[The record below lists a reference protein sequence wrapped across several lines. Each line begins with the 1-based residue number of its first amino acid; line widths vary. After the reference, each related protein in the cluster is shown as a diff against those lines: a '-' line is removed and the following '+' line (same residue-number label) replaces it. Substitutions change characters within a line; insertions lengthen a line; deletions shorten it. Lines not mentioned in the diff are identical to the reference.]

1 MVCAQLFSTPWTV
14 AHQALLS
21 VGFSR
26 QEHWSGLPFPTPGD
40 LSDLGSNPRFLQ
52 PLQCSPILTT
62 EPPGKPLGGLEELP
76 AVDLKFTLK
85 GTHEFY
91 PVAPVLVT
99 GVTREGLRV
108 YALCAC
114 PWGVQGQGLGTWSV
128 FLGTEAEMCL
138 LGLAA
143 CAVSRQ
149 RAQCSQSV

>member
-1 MVCAQLFSTPWTV
+1 ME
-14 AHQALLS
+14 
-21 VGFSR
+21 FSR
-26 QEHWSGLPFPTPGD
+26 REYWSGLPFPSPGRD
-40 LSDLGSNPRFLQ
+40 LPNPGIKPGSPALQ
-52 PLQCSPILTT
+52 ADSLPSG
-62 EPPGKPLGGLEELP
+62 PPGKPLGGLEELP